1 MAETRAEFVP
11 VVADE
16 DFITRAW
23 LVSGAYEVKS
33 PLYMNRKMRIAAA
46 SWCSAPDFW
55 RPL

>member
-1 MAETRAEFVP
+1 MAKTKAEFVP
-11 VVADE
+11 VVPDE

-33 PLYMNRKMRIAAA
+33 PLYMNRNMRIAAA